1 MASRTMILLDPDL
14 DGQSPHGRRPVRGD
28 PESHPAPDNLKGATL
43 HDSPQLE
50 RKRRVPSARALGGF
64 LRKAQAAVRLRGMV
78 SVLLTTDSAI
88 RRLNRTFRG
97 KNKATDVLS
106 FPAAQPSLVSKTRP
120 GAPARQQVSGDLAIS
135 VETAR
140 RQAAEQGHSL
150 AVEVKVLMLHG
161 LLHLAG
167 YDHENDDG
175 KMERRERV
183 LRERLGLPS
192 GLIERSS
199 AIEGNRPSRFP
210 TLATERSRK
219 DGARKL
225 SGLGSSPT
233 LSTKGRRSSLPTLAT
248 EKSRKDGARK
258 LSGLGSSPTLSPKS
272 RRKDGA
278 PSVGGKAG
286 GKTGSGRRTAGG
298 RA

>member
-1 MASRTMILLDPDL
+1 MILLDPDL